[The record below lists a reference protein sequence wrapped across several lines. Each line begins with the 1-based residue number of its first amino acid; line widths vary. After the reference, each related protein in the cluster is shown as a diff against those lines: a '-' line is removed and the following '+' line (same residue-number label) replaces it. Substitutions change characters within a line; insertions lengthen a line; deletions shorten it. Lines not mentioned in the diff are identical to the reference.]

1 MKNFIRANIFFFFIL
16 FVICFA
22 VYGKAMNFGITRLD
36 DDKLTVNNINYISD
50 YKNIPKFFKT
60 DCYHAS
66 GHLYYRPILSLS
78 FSLESMF
85 FGYNTKVYHTTNILL
100 FILSLFLIFVFLSK
114 FNFNKNIL
122 KFLIVLCAVHPILAS
137 VPAWLPARNDSLL
150 TIFLISSF
158 IFFIKYLSS
167 KKYSHLFLY
176 LFFYALSVFTKE
188 TALIMIIIFP
198 FLTILPFTN
207 SPFRLKHKLC
217 NSLCLAAIILFYFFM
232 RYNSSV
238 YKLDISFY
246 FTNFGTFIKNIIF
259 GTMAYI
265 RYILFPNYMPILI
278 HNFRPDAITI
288 ILSLSFF
295 AALIFIYYKKIFS
308 QKIILFSAVFFFISI
323 LPTFLEQEYIILFHR
338 LVIVVPAILII
349 LSLIIENFLS
359 HYPTTKKYL
368 ILIFILLFTIYTY
381 ASFNQTDKYK
391 NGLFFWTE
399 AAKINPTYHVVYQG
413 LGNEYMFLKEY
424 HIAEILFRSAIKEK
438 NSYDYNLNLATAL
451 IVQNKIDD
459 AIEIL
464 LKLDKRKENA
474 TTLRYLSQLYN
485 VKGEKEKAK
494 KYKARLTKFLKGND

>member
-217 NSLCLAAIILFYFFM
+217 
-232 RYNSSV
+232 
-238 YKLDISFY
+238 
-246 FTNFGTFIKNIIF
+246 
-259 GTMAYI
+259 
-265 RYILFPNYMPILI
+265 
-278 HNFRPDAITI
+278 
-288 ILSLSFF
+288 
-295 AALIFIYYKKIFS
+295 
-308 QKIILFSAVFFFISI
+308 
-323 LPTFLEQEYIILFHR
+323 
-338 LVIVVPAILII
+338 
-349 LSLIIENFLS
+349 
-359 HYPTTKKYL
+359 
-368 ILIFILLFTIYTY
+368 
-381 ASFNQTDKYK
+381 
-391 NGLFFWTE
+391 
-399 AAKINPTYHVVYQG
+399 
-413 LGNEYMFLKEY
+413 
-424 HIAEILFRSAIKEK
+424 
-438 NSYDYNLNLATAL
+438 
-451 IVQNKIDD
+451 
-459 AIEIL
+459 
-464 LKLDKRKENA
+464 
-474 TTLRYLSQLYN
+474 
-485 VKGEKEKAK
+485 
-494 KYKARLTKFLKGND
+494 